1 MPLYKGQS
9 LIAGEEGSGL
19 LGGGCN
25 IRYFDG
31 TNSSDNI
38 KMFSEAWKIRGL
50 KATIFWTSYQEMT
63 GFAVI
68 DSTCA
73 ESSSKFTLKFT
84 LQDLSNSIIGNTK
97 THMNKVYRVVTLTI
111 SSDGTAVTA
120 INSSSGSVGAETYY
134 LDTDTDYS
142 VPYMP
147 AYDGSPTSKA
157 YVDRAIQSAIED
169 IPDSMFCWDGKS
181 GEANPD
187 NLVLWQKIVNKAA
200 EETVLVY
207 ASSENDSSEIYK
219 GVFVINQRMIDSMTS
234 DSLTVYGF
242 INDASITNDVSN
254 GQLISFNRAQVN
266 LTITNEVVTGVGN
279 ITYSSVS
286 SARFLPTTGTAITSY
301 SPTYNYHPATKKYVD
316 DLVNTVD
323 VREQLK
329 NYLLKSGGKMDG
341 ALVFNGT
348 NADALK
354 LLWDG
359 GAYQQRINVV
369 DDSAANTNVF
379 EFQQS
384 TDSGK
389 TFKTLASVKDN
400 GHVVATSFDGN
411 LSGNATSADKL
422 KTARKI
428 SLTGQVSGSTT
439 FNGSAD
445 KSISVS
451 FNPEK
456 IENNTDL
463 NTIKTPGFYYAIGG
477 NTSANKPKNVNCFSL
492 EVKRSAQG
500 LYSQVLID
508 SSHADRVSGRTLTR
522 TYDSS
527 RNEWSDWLECYSSE
541 NPQTTITGNAGSA
554 TKLANK
560 RTINGTDF
568 NGTSDITTANWGTAR
583 NIGIVSSD
591 GTGTAVITSVNG
603 SANVNLKLPSTIK
616 ATLTGNS
623 DTASKLKTARTI
635 GLSGDVTGSGSFDG
649 SANLTINTTVA
660 NDSHSHTANTLPVV
674 TDLNATTK
682 TVKNSTTG
690 WFTIAKTPV
699 NNEFWSCRLL
709 IESKSSATVWQTMIV
724 DVAGFGNYSPIGRII
739 HRVNN
744 GYYLNYLRVC
754 YPKEA
759 SNGYGTLI
767 EFNSN
772 NATTKDIKV
781 TLLESNN
788 VKLTDIVASSY
799 NSTYQNASNSS
810 NLTGNGT
817 YGWNTYN
824 SGNTDSSA
832 WTTSIQQYWF
842 TTGETVV
849 VNDLLGLGTDNKYYK
864 LTNKSASFSTKNCN
878 IMRCDGN
885 YAINVTCYGR
895 IVGGPFTPPVSYTTS
910 NKGIV
915 ANKPVYVEGTISGD
929 TFRSN
934 GNITCVLTNGMSY
947 MRIGVA
953 KSTTQII
960 LDMNVYCFTLDNQ
973 GGIENYNGY
982 DLNGGHDILDKNGNK
997 VEKRAK
1003 LQFLDCV
1010 VTDDATNDVTKIQPD
1025 LTGIWSQVNTNTGNI
1040 LINMQNIQTNTED
1053 IGTNKDDIS
1062 KLKTR
1067 MTTAEGNITTNKN
1080 DISALKTKTNTTN
1093 TNVTNLTSRVKTNED
1108 NIAALKTKT
1117 DKTNTNVSNLQ
1128 SQVNTNATNISTNA
1142 SDISALK
1149 TKTDTTNTNVAN
1161 NTSRIDAILAGTAEI
1176 PSVADAEHAG
1186 NADKLGGQLPSY
1198 YATQGDLGNYLPLSG
1213 GTITGKTMILG
1224 SAASQSFWVRGIMG
1238 MTTDGTA
1245 ADALYLNYGNS
1256 QPVYING
1263 TNLVYH
1269 SGNIPKA
1276 STTVQG
1282 IVKLNNTRT
1291 STSTSEAAT
1300 ANALKSA
1307 YDTVNSA
1314 LTTHKNDTNVHLT
1327 DADRIVLT
1335 KANKFKGYYETET
1348 ALNNAHPTGEVGD
1361 YAIVNTTDTVWI
1373 WDGDKEGGAGWKDAA
1388 GKGSVIS
1395 VNNMTGEVVLTK
1407 SNLGLGNVDNTSDL
1421 NKPISTATQ
1430 TALDKKVN
1438 KAGDTMTGKLTL
1450 AAAGLYSS
1458 SGNGGYFDQYMN
1470 LYPQANV
1477 ASTDSWDIYNTSS
1490 TSILKLVWSTGAMTK
1505 SGTNEFRGATTISD
1519 ATDSTSSAT
1528 GALKISGGL
1537 GVAKAINSGTSITAG
1552 SSITAKTTVNAGT
1565 DLKTGSGIVN
1575 FNNKAKIQY
1584 NATDECIEFIFS

>member
-50 KATIFWTSYQEMT
+50 KATIFWTSYQGMT

-68 DSTCA
+68 DSTCT
-73 ESSSKFTLKFT
+73 ESSSKFVLKFT

-120 INSSSGSVGAETYY
+120 ISSSSGSVGAETYY
-134 LDTDTDYS
+134 LDTDTDYQT
-142 VPYMP
+142 PYMP

-157 YVDRAIQSAIED
+157 YVDKAIQSAIED

-316 DLVNTVD
+316 DLVNTID

-329 NYLLKSGGKMDG
+329 NYLLKSGGTMDG

-348 NADALK
+348 NADTLK
-354 LLWDG
+354 LLWNG
-359 GAYQQRINVV
+359 GTYQQRINVV

-384 TDSGK
+384 SDSGK

-422 KTARKI
+422 KTARTI
-428 SLTGQVSGSTT
+428 SLTGQVSGSAT
-439 FNGSAD
+439 FDGSAD

-451 FNPEK
+451 FNPEEIK
-456 IENNTDL
+456 TSTDL
-463 NTIKTPGFYYAIGG
+463 NTIKTPGFYYAVGG
-477 NTSANKPKNVNCFSL
+477 NASANKPKNVDCFSL

-508 SSHADRVSGRTLTR
+508 SSHANKVSGRTLTR

-527 RNEWSDWLECYSSE
+527 HNIWSDWLECYSSE

-560 RTINGTDF
+560 RAINGTDF
-568 NGTSDITTANWGTAR
+568 DGTSDITTTNWGTSR
-583 NIGIVSSD
+583 NIGIVNSD

-623 DTASKLKTARTI
+623 DTATKLKTARTI

-660 NDSHSHTANTLPVV
+660 DDSHNHTADTLPVV
-674 TDLNATTK
+674 TDLNTTTK
-682 TVKNSTTG
+682 TAKNSTTG
-690 WFTIAKTPV
+690 WFTIAKTLT

-724 DVAGFGNYSPIGRII
+724 DVAGFGNYDPAGRII
-739 HRVNN
+739 QRSN
-744 GYYLNYLRVC
+744 GVYINYLRVC

-767 EFNSN
+767 EFNSS
-772 NATTKDIKV
+772 NATTKDVKV

-788 VKLTDIVASSY
+788 VELTDIVASSY

-810 NLTGNGT
+810 GLTGNGM
-817 YGWNTYN
+817 YGWSTYY
-824 SGNTDSSA
+824 SGNIDWSSYA
-832 WTTSIQQYWF
+832 LGLQQNGWF
-842 TTGETVV
+842 ISGEATV
-849 VNDLLGLGTDNKYYK
+849 VNDLLGLGIDNKYYK

-878 IMRCDGN
+878 IIRCDGN
-885 YAINVTCYGR
+885 YSANVNCYGR
-895 IVGGPFTPPVSYTTS
+895 SVGGLFTPPVSYTTS

-929 TFRSN
+929 TFKSN
-934 GNITCVLTNGMSY
+934 GNITCTLANGMSY

-953 KSTTQII
+953 KSTTQIV

-982 DLNGGHDILDKNGNK
+982 DLNGGHDILDKDGNK

-1010 VTDDATNDVTKIQPD
+1010 VTDDKTNDVTKIQPD
-1025 LTGIWSQVNTNTGNI
+1025 LTGVWSQVNTNTGNI
-1040 LINMQNIQTNTED
+1040 LTNMKNIQANTEN

-1067 MTTAEGNITTNKN
+1067 MTTAEGSITTNKTDISSLKTKTDATN
-1080 DISALKTKTNTTN
+1080 TNVTNLTKRVKTNEDNISALKTKTDATN
-1093 TNVTNLTSRVKTNED
+1093 TNVTNLTSK
-1108 NIAALKTKT
+1108 
-1117 DKTNTNVSNLQ
+1117 
-1128 SQVNTNATNISTNA
+1128 VNTNATSIKTNA
-1142 SDISALK
+1142 DDISALK
-1149 TKTDTTNTNVAN
+1149 TKTDTTNTNVEAN
-1161 NTSRIDAILAGTAEI
+1161 TANIDKILKGTATI
-1176 PSVADAEHAG
+1176 PSVAESENAKNAE
-1186 NADKLGGQLPSY
+1186 KLGGQLPSY
-1198 YATQGDLGNYLPLSG
+1198 YAKKSDLGNYLPLTG
-1213 GTITGKTMILG
+1213 GTLTGKTTVLG
-1224 SAASQSFWVRGIMG
+1224 TAASASFWVRGIMG
-1238 MTTDGTA
+1238 CTEDGSSA
-1245 ADALYLNYGNS
+1245 NPLYLNYNNK

-1263 TNLVYH
+1263 ENLVYH

-1276 STTVQG
+1276 STSAQG
-1282 IVKLNNTRT
+1282 IVKLNDTRT
-1291 STSTSEAAT
+1291 STSTTEAPT

-1307 YDTVNSA
+1307 YDTLNTA
-1314 LTTHKNDTNVHLT
+1314 LTTHKSDTKVHLT
-1327 DADRIVLT
+1327 DGDRIILT

-1348 ALNNAHPTGEVGD
+1348 ALNKAFPKGEAGD

-1373 WDGDKEGGAGWKDAA
+1373 WDEDKEGGAGWKDAA

-1421 NKPISTATQ
+1421 NKPISTAAQ
-1430 TALDKKVN
+1430 TALNAKVN

-1450 AAAGLYSS
+1450 ADAGLYSS
-1458 SGNGGYFDQYMN
+1458 SGNGGYFDKYMN

-1477 ASTDSWDIYNTSS
+1477 VNTDSWNMYNTSS
-1490 TSILKLVWSTGAMTK
+1490 ARIIGITWSTGAMTK
-1505 SGTNEFRGATTISD
+1505 VGTNDFSGITTISNT
-1519 ATDSTSSAT
+1519 TDSTSSTT
-1528 GALKISGGL
+1528 GALKTSGGL
-1537 GVAKAINSGTSITAG
+1537 GVAKAINSGTTITAG
-1552 SSITAKTTVNAGT
+1552 SSVTAKTTVNAGT

-1575 FNNKAKIQY
+1575 FNDKAKIQY
-1584 NATDECIEFIFS
+1584 NAKDECIEFIFS